1 MKTENIILMK
11 MAKESLHGKWLLAI
25 GTFVLYGIIV
35 GAIAAMAEY
44 SFMMSLITLLIT
56 GPFTLGIA
64 IFTLAISRGED
75 PRFEQIFMGFNN
87 FVTSLGA
94 YLLMVLFTFLWML
107 LLIIPGIIAAISYA
121 MTFYILADDES
132 IGAMEAIDK
141 SKEMMNGHKWAYFVL
156 MLMYVGLG
164 VLCLLTC
171 GIGFFWL
178 APFISVTNAEFYDD
192 LKRNQLIH

>member
-1 MKTENIILMK
+1 
-11 MAKESLHGKWLLAI
+11 
-25 GTFVLYGIIV
+25 
-35 GAIAAMAEY
+35 
-44 SFMMSLITLLIT
+44 
-56 GPFTLGIA
+56 
-64 IFTLAISRGED
+64 
-75 PRFEQIFMGFNN
+75 MGFNN

>member
-44 SFMMSLITLLIT
+44 SSMISIISLLIA
-56 GPFTLGIA
+56 GPFTLGIT

-107 LLIIPGIIAAISYA
+107 SFDSG
-121 MTFYILADDES
+121 
-132 IGAMEAIDK
+132 K
-141 SKEMMNGHKWAYFVL
+141 
-156 MLMYVGLG
+156 
-164 VLCLLTC
+164 
-171 GIGFFWL
+171 
-178 APFISVTNAEFYDD
+178 
-192 LKRNQLIH
+192 

>member
-44 SFMMSLITLLIT
+44 SSMISIISLLIA
-56 GPFTLGIA
+56 GPFTLGIT

-107 LLIIPGIIAAISYA
+107 LLIIPGIIASISYA
-121 MTFYILADDES
+121 MTFFILADDES

-141 SKEMMNGHKWAYFVL
+141 SKEMMNGYKWDYFVL